1 MPTNTTPQD
10 LTEEIRRLFDTQIGH
25 FADKSARW
33 LFRHKE
39 NVQGLIRI
47 LAEELESYLDFQRLK
62 VLNRSFV
69 DDTLRDLQ
77 SDMVFSVPFRDTTQG
92 EDVTV
97 YILIEH
103 QSTVDRMMGFRLLF
117 YMCQIWNEQR
127 RKLERSRVP
136 KSRWRL
142 RPIIPIVYYTG
153 SQRWEAPLSLS
164 AVMDVPEVLSR
175 FVPRFDTLFLGVKAA
190 DPEALTETD
199 HLLGWLLRVLQQ
211 ENEPD
216 ARVLYDV
223 LQATLR
229 YLDTLPAAE
238 SVQHKNAILYLY
250 HLILFK
256 RPETE
261 REGLIQLIQSHTTDT
276 EVRNIIMTGA
286 EALIEQGVE
295 QGIERGARAMLVRN
309 TFTVLSERF
318 SQAELEPVLASL
330 EKISDLTL
338 LTELF
343 RRALHI
349 SSVEAF
355 LTTINATEK

>member
-1 MPTNTTPQD
+1 MPTDPTTQD
-10 LTEEIRRLFDTQIGH
+10 LTEEIRGLFDTQIGH

-33 LFRHKE
+33 LFRQKE
-39 NVQGLIRI
+39 NLQGLIRI
-47 LAEELESYLDFQRLK
+47 LAEELEEHLDFQRLT

-127 RKLERSRVP
+127 RALERSRVP

-153 SQRWEAPLSLS
+153 SQRWETPLSLS

-175 FVPRFDTLFLGVKAA
+175 FVPRFDTLFLGVKEM
-190 DPEALTETD
+190 DPETLTKTD
-199 HLLGWLLRVLQQ
+199 HLLGWLLRVLQ
-211 ENEPD
+211 EDESD
-216 ARVLYDV
+216 ETSLYDT
-223 LQATLR
+223 LQAALR

-250 HLILFK
+250 HLILFR

-261 REGLIQLIQSHTTDT
+261 REGLIQLIQAHTTDT

-286 EALIEQGVE
+286 EALIEKGIE
-295 QGIERGARAMLVRN
+295 QGSREMLIHN
-309 TFTVLSERF
+309 IFTVLSERF
-318 SQAELEPVLASL
+318 SQTEVEPVRASL
-330 EKISDLTL
+330 ETVSDLTM

-343 RRALHI
+343 RIALRI

-355 LTTINATEK
+355 LHAMDTTDE

>member
-1 MPTNTTPQD
+1 MPPDTTTQD
-10 LTEEIRRLFDTQIGH
+10 ITEEIRGLFDTQIGH

-33 LFRHKE
+33 LFRQKE

-47 LAEELESYLDFQRLK
+47 LAEELEEHLDFQRLT

-127 RKLERSRVP
+127 SALERSRVP

-153 SQRWEAPLSLS
+153 SQRWEMPLSLS

-175 FVPRFDTLFLGVKAA
+175 FVPRFDTLFLGVKDT
-190 DPEALTETD
+190 DPEALTKTD
-199 HLLGWLLRVLQQ
+199 HLLGWLLRVLR
-211 ENEPD
+211 EDESD
-216 ARVLYDV
+216 AGSLYDA

-250 HLILFK
+250 HLILFR

-286 EALIEQGVE
+286 EALIEQG
-295 QGIERGARAMLVRN
+295 IERGSREMLVHN
-309 TFTVLSERF
+309 IFTVLSERF
-318 SQAELEPVLASL
+318 SQAEVEPVRASL
-330 EKISDLTL
+330 ETVSDLTM

-343 RRALHI
+343 RIALHI
-349 SSVEAF
+349 SSVKAF
-355 LTTINATEK
+355 LRIIDTTDQ

>member
-1 MPTNTTPQD
+1 MPTDTTPQD
-10 LTEEIRRLFDTQIGH
+10 INEEIRRLFDTQVGH

-33 LFRHKE
+33 LFGQKE

-47 LAEELESYLDFQRLK
+47 LAEYLEEHLDFQRLT

-69 DDTLRDLQ
+69 DDTLRDLE
-77 SDMVFSVPFRDTTQG
+77 SDMVFSVPFRDAPEG
-92 EDVTV
+92 EAVTV

-117 YMCQIWNEQR
+117 YMCQIWHEQR
-127 RKLERSRVP
+127 RELERSQVP
-136 KSRWRL
+136 LSRWRL

-153 SQRWEAPLSLS
+153 SQRWETPLSLS
-164 AVMDVPEVLSR
+164 AVMDVPDVLSR
-175 FVPRFDTLFLGVKAA
+175 FVPRFDTLFLGVKETA
-190 DPEALTETD
+190 PEALTQTD
-199 HLLGWLLRVLQQ
+199 HLLGWLLRVLQ
-211 ENEPD
+211 EDESDVGVLSD
-216 ARVLYDV
+216 A

-229 YLDTLPAAE
+229 YLDTLPAAA

-250 HLILFK
+250 HLILFR

-261 REGLIQLIQSHTTDT
+261 REGLIELIQLHTKDT

-286 EALIEQGVE
+286 EALIEQG
-295 QGIERGARAMLVRN
+295 IELGAREMLVHN
-309 TFTVLSERF
+309 IWTVLSERF
-318 SQAELEPVLASL
+318 SQAEVEPVRDAL
-330 EKISDLTL
+330 ETVSDLTR

-343 RRALHI
+343 RIAVHI

-355 LTTINATEK
+355 LQTIDALDV

>member
-1 MPTNTTPQD
+1 MPTDTTRD
-10 LTEEIRRLFDTQIGH
+10 ITDEIRGLFDTQVGH

-33 LFRHKE
+33 LFRQKE

-47 LAEELESYLDFQRLK
+47 LAEDLEKQLDFQRLK

-77 SDMVFSVPFRDTTQG
+77 SDMVFSVPFRDAVQG

-127 RKLERSRVP
+127 GELERSRVP
-136 KSRWRL
+136 RSRWRL

-153 SQRWEAPLSLS
+153 SQRWETPLSLS
-164 AVMDVPEVLSR
+164 AVMDVPDVLSR
-175 FVPRFDTLFLGVKAA
+175 FVPRFDTLFLGVKKT
-190 DPEALTETD
+190 DPEALTKTD
-199 HLLGWLLRVLQQ
+199 HLLGWLLRVLQ
-211 ENEPD
+211 EDESD
-216 ARVLYDV
+216 VGSLYDA
-223 LQATLR
+223 LQATLH
-229 YLDTLPAAE
+229 YLDTLSAAE
-238 SVQHKNAILYLY
+238 AVQHKNAILYLY

-276 EVRNIIMTGA
+276 EVKNIIMTGA
-286 EALIEQGVE
+286 EALIEQGIE
-295 QGIERGARAMLVRN
+295 QGIERGAREMSVHN
-309 TFTVLSERF
+309 IFTVLSERF
-318 SQAELEPVLASL
+318 SQAEVEPVRPSL
-330 EKISDLTL
+330 ETVSDLTML
-338 LTELF
+338 NELF
-343 RRALHI
+343 RIALHI

-355 LTTINATEK
+355 LQAIDTLDV

>member
-1 MPTNTTPQD
+1 MPTDTTTQD
-10 LTEEIRRLFDTQIGH
+10 VIEEIRGLFDTQVGH

-33 LFRHKE
+33 LFRQKE

-47 LAEELESYLDFQRLK
+47 LAEDLEKHLDFQRLK

-77 SDMVFSVPFRDTTQG
+77 SDMVFRVPFRDATQG

-127 RKLERSRVP
+127 GELERSGVP
-136 KSRWRL
+136 RSQWHL

-153 SQRWEAPLSLS
+153 SQRWETPLSLS

-175 FVPRFDTLFLGVKAA
+175 FVPRFDTLFLGVKET
-190 DPEALTETD
+190 DPEALTKTD

-211 ENEPD
+211 EDESD
-216 ARVLYDV
+216 AGVLYDA

-250 HLILFK
+250 HLILFR

-261 REGLIQLIQSHTTDT
+261 REDLIQLIQLHTKNT
-276 EVRNIIMTGA
+276 EVRSIIMTGA
-286 EALIEQGVE
+286 EALIEQGIE
-295 QGIERGARAMLVRN
+295 QGIERGSREMLIHN
-309 TFTVLSERF
+309 IFIVLSERF
-318 SQAELEPVLASL
+318 SPAEVEPVRDAL
-330 EKISDLTL
+330 ETVSELTM

-343 RRALHI
+343 RTAVHI

-355 LTTINATEK
+355 LQTIDALDV

>member
-1 MPTNTTPQD
+1 MPTDTTTQD
-10 LTEEIRRLFDTQIGH
+10 ITEEIRGLFDTQVGH

-33 LFRHKE
+33 LFRQKE
-39 NVQGLIRI
+39 NVRGLIRI
-47 LAEELESYLDFQRLK
+47 LAEDLEKHLDFQRLK

-77 SDMVFSVPFRDTTQG
+77 SDMVFSVPFRDAVQG

-127 RKLERSRVP
+127 GELERSRVP
-136 KSRWRL
+136 RSRWRL

-153 SQRWEAPLSLS
+153 SQRWETPLSLS
-164 AVMDVPEVLSR
+164 AVMDVPDVLSR
-175 FVPRFDTLFLGVKAA
+175 FVPRFDTLFLGVKKT
-190 DPEALTETD
+190 DPEALTKTD
-199 HLLGWLLRVLQQ
+199 HLLGWLLRVLQ
-211 ENEPD
+211 EDESD
-216 ARVLYDV
+216 VGSLYDA
-223 LQATLR
+223 LQATLH

-238 SVQHKNAILYLY
+238 AVQHKNAILYLY

-276 EVRNIIMTGA
+276 EVKNIIMTGA
-286 EALIEQGVE
+286 EALIEQG
-295 QGIERGARAMLVRN
+295 IERGAREMSVHN
-309 TFTVLSERF
+309 IFTVLSERF
-318 SQAELEPVLASL
+318 SQAEVEPVRPSL
-330 EKISDLTL
+330 ETVSDLTML
-338 LTELF
+338 NELF
-343 RRALHI
+343 RIALHI

-355 LTTINATEK
+355 LQAIDTLDV

>member
-1 MPTNTTPQD
+1 MPTDPTTRD
-10 LTEEIRRLFDTQIGH
+10 ITAEIRDLFDTKGGH

-47 LAEELESYLDFQRLK
+47 LAKELEEHLDFQRLK

-77 SDMVFSVPFRDTTQG
+77 SDMVFSVPFRDATQG

-103 QSTVDRMMGFRLLF
+103 QSTVDPLMGFRLLF

-127 RKLERSRVP
+127 RELERSRVP

-142 RPIIPIVYYTG
+142 RPILPIVYYTG
-153 SQRWEAPLSLS
+153 SQRWEMPLSLS

-175 FVPRFDTLFLGVKAA
+175 FVPRFDTLFLGVKET
-190 DPEALTETD
+190 DPDALTETG

-211 ENEPD
+211 EDTSD
-216 ARVLYDV
+216 AGVLSDA
-223 LQATLR
+223 LQAALR

-238 SVQHKNAILYLY
+238 SVQHKHAILYLY
-250 HLILFK
+250 HLILFR

-261 REGLIQLIQSHTTDT
+261 RESLIQLIQSHTTDT

-286 EALIEQGVE
+286 EALIEQGARE
-295 QGIERGARAMLVRN
+295 TTIENTVAILTARFPQADVN
-309 TFTVLSERF
+309 TLK
-318 SQAELEPVLASL
+318 PVLDGIADLDRLKALNLHASL
-330 EKISDLTL
+330 VSSLRAFQH
-338 LTELF
+338 ELDG
-343 RRALHI
+343 
-349 SSVEAF
+349 
-355 LTTINATEK
+355 

>member
-1 MPTNTTPQD
+1 MPPDTATQD
-10 LTEEIRRLFDTQIGH
+10 LTDEIRGLFDTQVGH

-33 LFRHKE
+33 LFRQKE
-39 NVQGLIRI
+39 NVQGLIAI
-47 LAEELESYLDFQRLK
+47 LAEDLEEHLDFQRLRL
-62 VLNRSFV
+62 LNRSFV

-77 SDMVFSVPFRDTTQG
+77 SDMVFSVPFRDAAQDG
-92 EDVTV
+92 DVTV

-127 RKLERSRVP
+127 RALERDRVP

-142 RPIIPIVYYTG
+142 RPILPIVYYTG
-153 SQRWEAPLSLS
+153 SQRWETPLSLS

-175 FVPRFDTLFLGVKAA
+175 FVPRFDTLFLGVKEMA
-190 DPEALTETD
+190 PEALTKTD
-199 HLLGWLLRVLQQ
+199 HLLGWLLRVLQAD
-211 ENEPD
+211 EPD
-216 ARVLYDV
+216 AGSLYDA
-223 LQATLR
+223 LQAALR

-250 HLILFK
+250 HLILFR

-286 EALIEQGVE
+286 EALIEQG
-295 QGIERGARAMLVRN
+295 IARGAREMLVHN
-309 TFTVLSERF
+309 IFTVLSERF
-318 SQAELEPVLASL
+318 SQAEMEPVRASL
-330 EKISDLTL
+330 ETVSDPTILN
-338 LTELF
+338 ELF
-343 RRALHI
+343 RVALHI

-355 LTTINATEK
+355 LTTIDATEK